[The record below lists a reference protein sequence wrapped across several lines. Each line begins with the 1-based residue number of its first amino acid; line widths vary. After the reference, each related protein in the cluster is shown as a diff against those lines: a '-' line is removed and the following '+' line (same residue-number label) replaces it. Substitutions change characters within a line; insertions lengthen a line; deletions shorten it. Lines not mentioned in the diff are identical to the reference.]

1 MAIPFIAVVDDDEA
15 LCSSLV
21 DLMRSMGYRAE
32 PFTSAEALLI
42 SPNRFGLHC
51 IIADVHMPGIGGLQ
65 LLSELRGQGITTP
78 VVLITALT
86 DRHLDQEAAS
96 RGALCLLRKPFEINS
111 LLDHI
116 ERSLR
121 T

>member
-1 MAIPFIAVVDDDEA
+1 
-15 LCSSLV
+15 
-21 DLMRSMGYRAE
+21 
-32 PFTSAEALLI
+32 
-42 SPNRFGLHC
+42 
-51 IIADVHMPGIGGLQ
+51 
-65 LLSELRGQGITTP
+65 
-78 VVLITALT
+78 
-86 DRHLDQEAAS
+86 LDQEAAS